1 MRLAKLLGIHTAT
14 RPVIIQSLWQYIK
27 AHKLQDSQE
36 KEFINLDKYLQ
47 QIFECDRIRF
57 SDIPAKLHM
66 HCMPPEPIVINHMI
80 KYYLRTNY
88 LFVKRFG

>member
-1 MRLAKLLGIHTAT
+1 MRLAKLLGMHTAT

-47 QIFECDRIRF
+47 QIFEVDRIRF
-57 SDIPAKLHM
+57 SEIPSMLHK

-80 KYYLRTNY
+80 K
-88 LFVKRFG
+88 